1 MNFNRPAPV
10 NARAFY
16 QQKYNISR
24 GNLLLVVAMTIVN
37 VVMAALGSDSYFL
50 FSAILPYS
58 LALNGAFLTGK
69 MPDDWYGPE
78 MWPEGKAFLPDSFF
92 YVMITIAAVILVL
105 YLACW
110 FFSKKNKTG
119 WLIAA
124 LVLFGIDTIYMLFIY
139 GIGTNSILDIVFH
152 ALVVYYLISG
162 IVYSFKLKKLPP
174 EDEVIDGIVTDIPVA
189 GDVPTPQEPVAG
201 EASAPEAAAPE
212 TPAAEEATE
221 ADSAQPE
228 SGDKTEN

>member
-1 MNFNRPAPV
+1 MAFNKQTPV
-10 NARAFY
+10 NAIAFY
-16 QQKYNISR
+16 QQKYSAAR
-24 GNLLLVVAMTIVN
+24 VNLLLVVIMTLIN

-50 FSAILPYS
+50 FSAIWPYS
-58 LALNGAFLTGK
+58 IALNGAFLTGK

-78 MWPEGKAFLPDSFF
+78 MWPEEKAFLPDSFF

-124 LVLFGIDTIYMLFIY
+124 LVLFGIDTLYMLFIY
-139 GIGTNSILDIVFH
+139 GIGADTILDIVFH

-174 EDEVIDGIVTDIPVA
+174 EDVVIDGVATDIPVA
-189 GDVPTPQEPVAG
+189 GGIPTPDN
-201 EASAPEAAAPE
+201 PEITEITEAPE
-212 TPAAEEATE
+212 TPEAPAAEEAPAE
-221 ADSAQPE
+221 ENAQPDAE
-228 SGDKTEN
+228 DKTEN